1 MLNIKKFNV
10 RLSAVFV
17 SMVVLFIT
25 VFSLSSSKA
34 DAGDFTLKYN
44 VYNAATGQF
53 LRDYN
58 LTVEG
63 NNARWEIR
71 DDDREVDYSKNG
83 VIKVITKEL
92 EEIEPGKFTVTYHT
106 GTGFVVDDH
115 TIATAAHL
123 LKKENTIRVSSLLF
137 FDQDGNV
144 SMTIKDAV
152 EYHYPDKYTPNGEK
166 HHLYDYALITV
177 KESLKD
183 YRCFGFGMMTEDFPN
198 SPSNVISV
206 SGFPGEVRGIEV
218 NTLSKHELYR
228 GTGIVTSFDKGN
240 SGNIE
245 YIVYTAYASHG
256 DSGGPVYVAEHINNK
271 MYYTIIGIETHGSDY
286 HNMAVAMSP
295 HVLKFLRGNS
305 NKEY

>member
-1 MLNIKKFNV
+1 MLNTKKINT

-17 SMVVLFIT
+17 SLVVLIVA
-25 VFSLSSSKA
+25 VFSLSSSSA
-34 DAGDFTLKYN
+34 DASDFTMKYN
-44 VYNAATGQF
+44 VYNASTGQF
-53 LRDYN
+53 LRNYN
-58 LTVEG
+58 LTVKG

-71 DDDREVDYSKNG
+71 DDDREIDYSKNG
-83 VIKVITKEL
+83 VVKIITKEL
-92 EEIEPGKFTVTYHT
+92 EENNSGKKIETYYT

-123 LKKENTIRVSSLLF
+123 LRKENPIQVYSLLL

-152 EYHYPDKYTPNGEK
+152 EYHFPDKYAPQGTD

-177 KESLKD
+177 KESLNN

-198 SPSNVISV
+198 SSSNAISV

-218 NTLSKHELYR
+218 NTLSKHELYK
-228 GTGIVTSFDKGN
+228 GTGIVTSFNKGN

-245 YIVYTAYASHG
+245 YIVYTAYASNG
-256 DSGGPVYVAEHINNK
+256 DSGGPVYVAEHTNNK
-271 MYYTIIGIETHGSDY
+271 MYYTVIGINTHGSDY
-286 HNMAVAMSP
+286 HNMSVAMSP